1 MRHDEKCVAQFK
13 LPPGAG
19 IGVGGPRSAFA
30 SRVFTLSA
38 ANVPRRRK
46 GTKPRVSRI
55 AVRDLLLLVQG
66 RFEQR
71 APRCAASHR
80 QSIRQYFQSEC
91 AVTHSKQTIGA
102 RAIRQFSTGRAPRS
116 TASRAWEVT
125 SPAFAAPALPKTSV
139 KQNQLILPAS
149 YSKQTIGTQ
158 IKCQLFAMVFSAFST
173 GFFPRF
179 LLSFGDAPRMRRL
192 MKFALD
198 KGTFFKPGAPRWAF
212 LFGKG
217 SQCRRQ
223 GEPGRSGGMIHG

>member
-1 MRHDEKCVAQFK
+1 MRHDEKCAAQFK

-19 IGVGGPRSAFA
+19 IGVGCPRSAL
-30 SRVFTLSA
+30 SPRVFTLSA

-46 GTKPRVSRI
+46 GTEPRVSRI

-102 RAIRQFSTGRAPRS
+102 RVIRQFSTGRAPRS
-116 TASRAWEVT
+116 TASRAWEIT

-139 KQNQLILPAS
+139 KQNQMIFPAS

-158 IKCQLFAMVFSAFST
+158 IKCQFFAMVFSAFST

-179 LLSFGDAPRMRRL
+179 LLSFDDAPRIGNRF

-198 KGTFFKPGAPRWAF
+198 KGTLFKPGAPRWAF
-212 LFGKG
+212 VLIRGKF
-217 SQCRRQ
+217 
-223 GEPGRSGGMIHG
+223 HG

>member
-1 MRHDEKCVAQFK
+1 MRHNEKCAAQFK
-13 LPPGAG
+13 LPRGAG
-19 IGVGGPRSAFA
+19 TGVGGSRSALS
-30 SRVFTLSA
+30 SRVFTLSV

-46 GTKPRVSRI
+46 GTKPRVPRI

-66 RFEQR
+66 GFQKR
-71 APRCAASHR
+71 APGRATSHR
-80 QSIRQYFQSEC
+80 QSIRQCFQSEC

-116 TASRAWEVT
+116 TASRAWEIT
-125 SPAFAAPALPKTSV
+125 SPALAAPALPKTSV
-139 KQNQLILPAS
+139 KQNQMTSPAS

-158 IKCQLFAMVFSAFST
+158 IKCQLFAMVFFAFST

-179 LLSFGDAPRMRRL
+179 LLSFEDAPRMRRF

-212 LFGKG
+212 VLIRGKF
-217 SQCRRQ
+217 
-223 GEPGRSGGMIHG
+223 HG